1 MHATEEHPRT
11 RDVEAIGDVV
21 AGLDRWLSGA
31 ARRVDGPGVVIA
43 ACGVWVIVQA
53 SGDVFEAVS
62 EFGAPATVVGAVDR
76 PSEVAAWLNK
86 RFGRVREASSR
97 RWALSALCERL
108 DGAGSLSYSD
118 VHAPVAGGRDY
129 MPGVRVW
136 NDAAPERSITAV
148 AFESSGYTEMSD
160 GRSVGRLAS
169 VYDPLGAVE
178 AIERRLA
185 AAAS

>member
-21 AGLDRWLSGA
+21 AGLDRWLAGA

-43 ACGVWVIVQA
+43 ACGVWAVVQVV
-53 SGDVFEAVS
+53 GDVFEAVTT
-62 EFGAPATVVGAVDR
+62 FGAAPQVVGTVDR
-76 PSEVAAWLNK
+76 PSEVAGWLNR
-86 RFGRVREASSR
+86 RFGRAREASSR
-97 RWALSALCERL
+97 QWALSALCERL
-108 DGAGSLSYSD
+108 DGVESLSYSD

-136 NDAAPERSITAV
+136 NDAAPGRVITAV
-148 AFESSGYTEMSD
+148 AFESCGYLEMSD
-160 GRSVGRLAS
+160 GRSVDRLAS
-169 VYDPLGAVE
+169 IYDPLGAVE
-178 AIERRLA
+178 AIERRLR